1 MSRKVVE
8 EKGGP
13 RSLRRCVHLT
23 IERMTKDGRLPPPE
37 YPFENDIPAWRE
49 SVLDERDQAAALL
62 LRPSKAER
70 KTARAGEGA
79 AS

>member
-1 MSRKVVE
+1 MSEKWLRKKAVRVRY
-8 EKGGP
+8 GDV
-13 RSLRRCVHLT
+13 SNST